1 MKSKPKPSLQ
11 KSDILCP
18 PRVNYRRFTTGA
30 KPQGKRTTLPEAARN
45 QGIKIL
51 PHLAKSP
58 ISLHKVMAPIS
69 NPPRGIICGI
79 HGYGIDT
86 SRNSQSTVIFHGQ
99 KDFACFAVDTEGHGR
114 TEGIRGYVP
123 NIGFVVQD
131 SLSFFNSTKQ
141 DPKFHGLRCF
151 LYGKSMGAA
160 ICLLIHLDDPNGF
173 DGAILVAPMRK
184 ISDKVQ
190 IVTFIARFLPIL
202 AIIPVA
208 AIVQKSI
215 KVEEKRIIRDMNPVR
230 YRGRP
235 RSGTAFELQRVT
247 EYLGKRLSDVSIP
260 VLVVHGSEDTVTD
273 PEVSI
278 N

>member
-1 MKSKPKPSLQ
+1 M
-11 KSDILCP
+11 
-18 PRVNYRRFTTGA
+18 NHRRFTSGA
-30 KPQGKRTTLPEAARN
+30 KRQRKRTTLLEAARN

-51 PHLAKSP
+51 LHLAKSP

-69 NPPRGIICGI
+69 SPPRGIICGI
-79 HGYGIDT
+79 HGYEIDI

-99 KDFACFAVDTEGHGR
+99 KDFACFAVDI
-114 TEGIRGYVP
+114 EGIRGYVP

-141 DPKFHGLRCF
+141 DPKFHGLPCF

-173 DGAILVAPMRK
+173 DGAILIAPMCK

-190 IVTFIARFLPIL
+190 IVTFIARFLPTL
-202 AIIPVA
+202 AIIPA
-208 AIVQKSI
+208 ADIVQKSI

-235 RSGTAFELQRVT
+235 RSGTAFELLRVT
-247 EYLGKRLSDVSIP
+247 
-260 VLVVHGSEDTVTD
+260 
-273 PEVSI
+273 
-278 N
+278 